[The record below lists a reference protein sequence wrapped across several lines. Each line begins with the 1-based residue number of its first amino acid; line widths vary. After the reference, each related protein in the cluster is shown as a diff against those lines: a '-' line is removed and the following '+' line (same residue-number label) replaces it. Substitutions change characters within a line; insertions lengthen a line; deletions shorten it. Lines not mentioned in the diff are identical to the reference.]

1 MEILNAMD
9 ARERL
14 NRMMG
19 RKEAAPPEAA
29 SVRERLFRG
38 PAEHVVPHDGLI
50 EQVVRGDE
58 VDTPHGKAWRAVETY
73 GPGLVNG
80 NEPLDA
86 VADLPGHLTALLAG
100 DERLRAIPA
109 ERMAFLD
116 TETSGLSGGTGTFA
130 FLVGVGRIARGTFSV
145 RQYVLRDLSEEQALL
160 SAVASEL
167 SDCDALVSFNG
178 KCFDVPLLE
187 ARLRLARVDLDL
199 VGRAHFDLLFPARRL
214 FRRSLENCRLATI
227 EREVLGVRRGPDVD
241 GSAIPALYFDYLR
254 TRDARPLASVFR
266 HNVQDILSLATL
278 MCRVVRVV
286 EDPLRRAGGAELASV
301 GELHDRLGNSDIALA
316 CLEAA
321 LAGPL
326 SPEPRRRALERLSL
340 LYKEREEWD
349 EAVAGWTEMAGLPEP
364 GVFPFEELAK
374 YHEHVSRDRAAALR
388 WTERALAL
396 TVLSDAEREALA
408 HRRAR
413 LSSKPQGPRLF

>member
-1 MEILNAMD
+1 MD

-19 RKEAAPPEAA
+19 RKEAPPEPP
-29 SVRERLFRG
+29 SVRERLSRG
-38 PAEHVVPHDGLI
+38 PAEHVVPPDGLI

-58 VDTPHGKAWRAVETY
+58 VDTPYGKAWRAVETY

-86 VADLPGHLTALLAG
+86 VADLPGDVTALLAG
-100 DERLRAIPA
+100 DERLRTIPA

-116 TETSGLSGGTGTFA
+116 TETSGLAGGTGTFA
-130 FLVGVGRIARGTFSV
+130 FLVGVGRLARGSFSV

-167 SDCDALVSFNG
+167 SDCDALVTFNG

-187 ARLRLARVDLDL
+187 ARLRLACVDLDL
-199 VGRAHFDLLFPARRL
+199 AGRAHFDLLFSARRL
-214 FRRSLENCRLATI
+214 FRRSLENCRLATL

-278 MCRVVRVV
+278 MCRVVRIV
-286 EDPLRRAGGAELASV
+286 EDPLRRAGGAELASA
-301 GELHDRLGNSDIALA
+301 GELHDRLGNSDVALA

-340 LYKEREEWD
+340 LHKEREAWD
-349 EAVAGWTEMAGLPEP
+349 EAVTAWKDMAELPSP

-374 YHEHVSRDRAAALR
+374 YHEHVSKDRAAALR
-388 WTERALAL
+388 WTERALARAD
-396 TVLSDAEREALA
+396 LSGAERETLA